1 MRIFRFI
8 FSGLVVFLW
17 SCASKKPFIA
27 RAPEVSFQQSIDK
40 VKEVSTLNLPIEIP
54 LSEVERKI
62 NEQLGNLL
70 FEDNSMDNNGGD
82 NLMLKVTKRQ
92 PMVIDPKGGN
102 QFNIKVPVNIWAK
115 AGWKLEKFGMAVS
128 KYEET
133 QFDIDINFLT
143 KINLNENWKISTLTT
158 PNGYKWVSEPKLKIG
173 FFEVPITSIIQKIID
188 RELPNVTQTIDSEVE
203 SFNIKPMVEKAW
215 REIQAPF
222 LVNEAYQAWL
232 KVTPLEI
239 MMTPL
244 ANKGRNVRLG
254 LGIKA
259 NTETFLGTKP
269 GQSIMANLPPLKLVD
284 KLDER
289 FEVGMITQIPYGQAK
304 KMAMEQTGGKT
315 YSFQDGKYN
324 ITVQDLD
331 IYGQNDFMVIA
342 ATLTGSLNGKVYLKG
357 KPVFDPTTVLIKLTE
372 LDYDLETKNKLVKA
386 ADWLAHG
393 KFIRIME
400 PHFSFPLS
408 TQLNEAR
415 KLIQQNLAG
424 NQLNKNISLQGNLD
438 KLQPEKIQ
446 LTADGIQSVIVATGK
461 IEIKVAGL

>member
-1 MRIFRFI
+1 MRFFCLVFSSLIF
-8 FSGLVVFLW
+8 FLW

-27 RAPEVSFQQSIDK
+27 KPPEVAFQQSVEK
-40 VKEVSTLNLPIEIP
+40 VKEVSTINLPIEIP
-54 LSEVERKI
+54 LSEVERQI

-82 NLMLKVTKRQ
+82 NLMLRVTKRL
-92 PMVIDPKGGN
+92 PMIIDPKGGN

-143 KINLNENWKISTLTT
+143 KINLNENWKISTQTN

-188 RELPNVTQTIDSEVE
+188 RELPNVTQIIDNEVAKI
-203 SFNIKPMVEKAW
+203 NIKPMVEKAW
-215 REIQAPF
+215 HEIQAPF
-222 LVNEAYQAWL
+222 LVNETYQAWL
-232 KVTPLEI
+232 KITPLEI

-244 ANKGRNVRLG
+244 ANKGRNVRVG

-259 NTETFLGTKP
+259 NTETILGTKP
-269 GQSIMANLPPLKLVD
+269 GQSVMANLPPLKLVE
-284 KLDER
+284 KLDEK
-289 FEVGMITQIPYGQAK
+289 FEVGMITQIPYSQAK
-304 KMAMEQTGGKT
+304 KIALEQTGGKT
-315 YSFQDGKYN
+315 YSFQEGKYN

-331 IYGQNDFMVIA
+331 IYGQKDFMIVA

-357 KPVFDPTTVLIKLTE
+357 KPVFDPATMMIRLAE
-372 LDYDLETKNKLVKA
+372 LDYDLETKNKLIKA

-393 KFIRIME
+393 KFIRMME
-400 PHFSFPLS
+400 PHFSFPVS
-408 TQLNEAR
+408 GQLNEAR

-424 NQLNKNISLQGNLD
+424 NQLNKNIALHGSLD
-438 KLQPEKIQ
+438 KLQPESIQ
-446 LTADGIQSVIVATGK
+446 LIAEGIQSIIVATGK
-461 IEIKVAGL
+461 IELKVAGW

>member
-1 MRIFRFI
+1 MRFFYLVFSSLIFYL
-8 FSGLVVFLW
+8 G

-27 RAPEVSFQQSIDK
+27 QPPEVAFQQSVEK
-40 VKEVSTLNLPIEIP
+40 VKEVSTLNLPIDIP
-54 LSEVERKI
+54 LSEVERQI

-82 NLMLKVTKRQ
+82 NLMLRVTKRL

-133 QFDIDINFLT
+133 QFDIDINFLS
-143 KINLNENWKISTLTT
+143 KINLNENWKISTQTMA
-158 PNGYKWVSEPKLKIG
+158 NGYKWISEPKLKIG

-188 RELPNVTQTIDSEVE
+188 RELPNVTQIIDNEVAKI
-203 SFNIKPMVEKAW
+203 NIKPMVEKAW

-222 LVNEAYQAWL
+222 LVNDAYQAWL

-244 ANKGRNVRLG
+244 ANKGRIVRVG

-269 GQSIMANLPPLKLVD
+269 GQSVMPNLPPLKLVE
-284 KLDER
+284 KLDEK

-315 YSFQDGKYN
+315 YSFQEGKYN

-331 IYGQNDFMVIA
+331 IYGQKDFMIIA

-357 KPVFDPTTVLIKLTE
+357 KPVFDPATVVIKLKE
-372 LDYDLETKNKLVKA
+372 LDYDLETKNKLIKA

-400 PHFSFPLS
+400 PHFSFPVS
-408 TQLNEAR
+408 AQLNEAR

-424 NQLNKNISLQGNLD
+424 NQLNKNISLQGSLD
-438 KLQPEKIQ
+438 KLQPESIQ
-446 LTADGIQSVIVATGK
+446 LTAEGIQSIIVATGK
-461 IEIKVAGL
+461 IELKVAGW